1 MTIVVGLMAV
11 DLVRNVVLTVPV
23 SQQIHVVKFVDQV
36 TNVVLTVNVANVAV
50 MKIV

>member
-11 DLVRNVVLTVPV
+11 NLVRNVVLMVPV

-36 TNVVLTVNVANVAV
+36 TNVVLTVNVVNVAV